1 MKRDIVLLNDT
12 SKNKTG
18 PSINPWG
25 TPHVM
30 LADLKSWMETIH
42 VIYVYLIAVFVS
54 GYLCGLVVGSLAEL
68 PPPVDRWREHWWDP
82 CDMCVFVFVQ
92 HK

>member
-68 PPPVDRWREHWWDP
+68 PPPVHACASLCLCNTNKSTKRGPTH
-82 CDMCVFVFVQ
+82 
-92 HK
+92 